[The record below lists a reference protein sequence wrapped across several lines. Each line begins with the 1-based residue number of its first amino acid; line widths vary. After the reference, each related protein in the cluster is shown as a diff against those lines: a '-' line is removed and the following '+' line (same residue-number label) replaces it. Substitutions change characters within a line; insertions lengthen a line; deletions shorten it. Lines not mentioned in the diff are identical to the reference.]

1 MKLNQ
6 TQQEEILAFTQQLVR
21 APGHSGDEEQT
32 ALLIEKKMKTLGYDK
47 VHVDPY
53 GSVIGVI
60 EGSQPGPTLLFDGH
74 TDVVPI
80 HEPELWH
87 CDPYGG
93 EVTDGKLM
101 GRGSADMKGPVAAMI
116 HAAAYIDRSALA
128 GTIIISASVAE
139 EMIPGRAL
147 EKVLDKFPADAVVIT
162 EPTKLQLGFIEKGR
176 CTVGMTVTGQ
186 IAHSSSPE
194 LGMNAIYIAVKAIE
208 RIKDIPI
215 RSDPLL
221 GNEIRELV
229 EIRSEPSPGNGRVPD
244 YCWGLWECRILP
256 GETEQILLD
265 KFISSQKGTDWEKRV
280 SFQIE
285 TIDVACYTGEH
296 LVGKDFL
303 PAWKGDKES
312 ALYRQMEAA
321 IEKSGI
327 PVKYWPVYYGCKAFA
342 SRGLKGLP
350 TVIFGPGDVA
360 LAHRP
365 NEFIEIR
372 DLLKATEIFGY
383 IMELNGKYT

>member
-265 KFISSQKGTDWEKRV
+265 KFILSQKGTDWEKRV

-327 PVKYWPVYYGCKAFA
+327 PVKYWPVYYGCNAFA

-365 NEFIEIR
+365 NEFIEIH

>member
-327 PVKYWPVYYGCKAFA
+327 PVKYWPVYYGCNAFA

-365 NEFIEIR
+365 NEFIEIH

>member
-53 GSVIGVI
+53 GSVVGVI

-128 GTIIISASVAE
+128 GTIIVSASVAE

-162 EPTKLQLGFIEKGR
+162 EPTKLLLGFIEKGR

-327 PVKYWPVYYGCKAFA
+327 PVKYWPVYYGCNAFA